1 MNNKKDDGGIKMSKM
16 GWFDESQRHKLAGMG
31 IRTNNMDF
39 QAQKPQNEP
48 LKTIMVDKEI
58 EGEKHNVTILIFKD
72 DDVHYRL
79 YITDKTEKETTNKL
93 VSITTVKNLEE
104 LEKELKEESGE
115 KKEGG
120 MLSF

>member
-1 MNNKKDDGGIKMSKM
+1 MAKS
-16 GWFDESQRHKLAGMG
+16 GWFDESQRHKLASMG

-39 QAQKPQNEP
+39 QKPKPQNEP
-48 LKTIMVDKEI
+48 AKTIMIDKEI
-58 EGEKHNVTILIFKD
+58 EGEKHTVTILIFKL
-72 DDVHYRL
+72 DDVHYDL

-120 MLSF
+120 LLSF